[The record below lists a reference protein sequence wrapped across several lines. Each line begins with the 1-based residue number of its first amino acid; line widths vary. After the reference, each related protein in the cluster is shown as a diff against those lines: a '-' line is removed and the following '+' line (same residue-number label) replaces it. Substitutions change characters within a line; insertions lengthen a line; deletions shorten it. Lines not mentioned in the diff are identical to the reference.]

1 MVVLPVAANWAL
13 DFVSLRRVV
22 LTYSGMRSAGVRGG
36 RAHKWLP
43 RRIGDVMEGDSSDEH
58 GGLPLRSSAG
68 SRDEPELE
76 EAFDRIVDEGRDRLG
91 RPLLPLV
98 ATGLLGGVD
107 VAVGVLAYLVVEHKT
122 GQPLLASAAFTI
134 GFIALLLAR
143 SELFTENFL
152 VPVTALASGVGTWPR
167 LLRLWLV
174 TLATNLAG
182 GFVMAGMIVVAL
194 PDLRGAAAANGLH
207 YATLGISWRSL
218 LLAVLAGAVITL
230 MTRMQHSTDNTGVQ
244 IVAAVAMSFLLV
256 GAQLFHSILD
266 SIVMFAGLLGGE
278 AHYSWGDWSLALAWS
293 SLGNLLGGIGLVT
306 SIRLLRVS
314 HRVEEAREEAGDPA
328 T

>member
-1 MVVLPVAANWAL
+1 MQ
-13 DFVSLRRVV
+13 
-22 LTYSGMRSAGVRGG
+22 
-36 RAHKWLP
+36 
-43 RRIGDVMEGDSSDEH
+43 GDSSDER

-76 EAFDRIVDEGRDRLG
+76 EAFDRIVEEGRDRLG

-107 VAVGVLAYLVVEHKT
+107 VAVGVLAYLVVEHET
-122 GQPLLASAAFTI
+122 GQKLLASAAFTI

-152 VPVTALASGVGTWPR
+152 VPVTALASGKGTWTR

-174 TLATNLAG
+174 TLVANLAG

-194 PDLRGAAAANGLH
+194 PPLRDTAAANGLH

-230 MTRMQHSTDNTGVQ
+230 MTRMQHATGDMGVK

-256 GAQLFHSILD
+256 GAQLFHSVLD
-266 SIVMFAGLLGGE
+266 SIIMFAGLLSGS
-278 AHYSWGDWSLALAWS
+278 AHYSWGDWALALAWS
-293 SLGNLLGGIGLVT
+293 SLGNILGGIGLVT

-314 HRVEEAREEAGDPA
+314 HRVEEAHDDAREEAA
-328 T
+328 